1 MRDIK
6 YIRNSLLLLLSMF
19 IVTLFAVEEG
29 LLTVTTDPEGVEV
42 WLDDKYVGDSP
53 IESRK
58 LRAGRYTIK
67 LVDPVQQVSTTEEIL
82 IQAGEVTVVE
92 KSLKAKF
99 GTLKV
104 TSEPEGAE
112 VHISTALGKTP
123 VENNFMN
130 PGKYRI
136 EIKHPKKSYLPVV
149 EEVTIPAGKKVELT
163 NTLAKKSPFDTKAV
177 VRLLLGVGAIGG
189 FVWAIVEQGN
199 HEEFETTAQMIE
211 DYPDPGNPDIKKNK
225 DKAKSAGVRRTIGI
239 IVGSA
244 CVVGFEI
251 VAFF

>member
-1 MRDIK
+1 MRHIK
-6 YIRNSLLLLLSMF
+6 YIRTSSFLLLTMF

-29 LLTVTTDPEGVEV
+29 TLTVTTDPEGVEV

-53 IESRK
+53 IENRK

-67 LVDPVQQVSTTEEIL
+67 LVDPVQQVSTSEEIL
-82 IQAGEVTVVE
+82 IQAGELTVVE

-104 TSEPEGAE
+104 TSEPEGAD
-112 VHISTALGKTP
+112 VFISTSLGKTP

-136 EIKHPKKSYLPVV
+136 EIKHPKRSYIPVV

-163 NTLAKKSPFDTKAV
+163 NTLARKSAFDTKAV

-189 FVWAIVEQGN
+189 FVWAIVDQGN
-199 HEEFETTAQMIE
+199 HEEFETTAEDLENWNQNDPEIE
-211 DYPDPGNPDIKKNK
+211 KNQ
-225 DKAKSAGVRRTIGI
+225 DKAKSAAVRRTIGI
-239 IVGSA
+239 ILGSA

>member
-1 MRDIK
+1 MRHIK
-6 YIRNSLLLLLSMF
+6 YIRNSSLLLLSIF
-19 IVTLFAVEEG
+19 IVTIFAVEEG
-29 LLTVTTDPEGVEV
+29 TLTVTTDPEGVEV

-53 IESRK
+53 IENRK
-58 LRAGRYTIK
+58 LRAGRYTLK
-67 LVDPVQQVSTTEEIL
+67 LVDPVQQVSATEEIL
-82 IQAGEVTVVE
+82 IQANENTLVE

-104 TSEPEGAE
+104 TSEPEGAD
-112 VHISTALGKTP
+112 VFISTSLGKTP

-136 EIKHPKKSYLPVV
+136 EIKHPKKMYIPVV

-163 NTLAKKSPFDTKAV
+163 NTLAKKSPFDGKAV
-177 VRLLLGVGAIGG
+177 ARILLGVGAIGG

-199 HEEFETTAQMIE
+199 HEEFETQAE
-211 DYPDPGNPDIKKNK
+211 DLESWTPDDPDIAKKK
-225 DKAKSAGVRRTIGI
+225 DKAKSAGIRRTLGI

>member
-1 MRDIK
+1 
-6 YIRNSLLLLLSMF
+6 
-19 IVTLFAVEEG
+19 
-29 LLTVTTDPEGVEV
+29 
-42 WLDDKYVGDSP
+42 
-53 IESRK
+53 
-58 LRAGRYTIK
+58 
-67 LVDPVQQVSTTEEIL
+67 
-82 IQAGEVTVVE
+82 
-92 KSLKAKF
+92 
-99 GTLKV
+99 
-104 TSEPEGAE
+104 
-112 VHISTALGKTP
+112 
-123 VENNFMN
+123 MN

-163 NTLAKKSPFDTKAV
+163 NTLAKQSPFDTKAV

-199 HEEFETTAQMIE
+199 HEEFETQADDLQEWTPDDPEIE
-211 DYPDPGNPDIKKNK
+211 KNR

-239 IVGSA
+239 ILGSA